1 MSPPLPP
8 AAPARRPRQLT
19 LLGSFLASSL
29 SACAACLFTNPMEV
43 IKTRLQLD
51 GEGAA
56 AAAARA
62 PRQYTGIADA
72 LRKIAA
78 QEGVRGL
85 QAGLAGAHAAAPP
98 PGAAESAA
106 ARAASQSAAAEVAA
120 AYAAKGGGEG
130 APLPSAAE
138 LEANLATHLA
148 DANKQWCQ
156 RLDDLMKDVLA
167 IRGDMETQRLDNG
180 GAPFVNRLCDELLR
194 MATVL
199 RAPEIAQPLPASTDL
214 ERRILA
220 AQEVARVLW
229 SPGSIAGGVSMPA
242 SSRHHSPAPSVGSRA
257 LG

>member
-85 QAGLAGAHAAAPP
+85 QAGLAGALAYQVAMNGVRLGLYEPVQRALVRATGADPASVLLKATAAAFS
-98 PGAAESAA
+98 G
-106 ARAASQSAAAEVAA
+106 
-120 AYAAKGGGEG
+120 
-130 APLPSAAE
+130 
-138 LEANLATHLA
+138 
-148 DANKQWCQ
+148 
-156 RLDDLMKDVLA
+156 
-167 IRGDMETQRLDNG
+167 
-180 GAPFVNRLCDELLR
+180 
-194 MATVL
+194 
-199 RAPEIAQPLPASTDL
+199 
-214 ERRILA
+214 
-220 AQEVARVLW
+220 
-229 SPGSIAGGVSMPA
+229 
-242 SSRHHSPAPSVGSRA
+242 A
-257 LG
+257 LGATLGSPLYMIKSRLQAQR